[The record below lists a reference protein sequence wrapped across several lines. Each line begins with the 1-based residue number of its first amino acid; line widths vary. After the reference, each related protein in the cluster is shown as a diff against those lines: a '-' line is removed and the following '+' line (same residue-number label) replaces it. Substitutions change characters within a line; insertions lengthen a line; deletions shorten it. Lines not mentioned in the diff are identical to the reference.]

1 LTCGPAQFHAGS
13 SGGCDGRLAVAVYEH
28 FITGLTADVLDRMP
42 APGAAVDFVDA
53 VPKEAHRVQVRPDPA
68 P

>member
-1 LTCGPAQFHAGS
+1 MTCGPAQCHTGS

-28 FITGLTADVLDRMP
+28 YITGLTADVLDRMP
-42 APGAAVDFVDA
+42 PPGEAFDFVDA
-53 VPKEAHRVQVRPDPA
+53 VAKEAHRVQVHPDPA

>member
-1 LTCGPAQFHAGS
+1 MWARAVPYGEF
-13 SGGCDGRLAVAVYEH
+13 GRLRREAGRRCLRA

-42 APGAAVDFVDA
+42 PPGEAFDFVDA
-53 VPKEAHRVQVRPDPA
+53 VAKEAHRVQVHPDPA